1 MTRSFSWLGKC
12 PSLMNGGLKL
22 VLWCDAVMQKKILK
36 EITNGKN
43 KIKQRLYLKPL
54 TSSEHLIAM
63 PSISAVIIKR

>member
-22 VLWCDAVMQKKILK
+22 VLWCDAVMQKKFLK

-43 KIKQRLYLKPL
+43 KIKQSKILRKKPNRRRKKPRKNTQEKITL
-54 TSSEHLIAM
+54 
-63 PSISAVIIKR
+63 

>member
-22 VLWCDAVMQKKILK
+22 VLWCDAVMQKNFLK

-43 KIKQRLYLKPL
+43 KIKQSKILRKKPNRRRKKPRKNTQEKITL
-54 TSSEHLIAM
+54 
-63 PSISAVIIKR
+63 